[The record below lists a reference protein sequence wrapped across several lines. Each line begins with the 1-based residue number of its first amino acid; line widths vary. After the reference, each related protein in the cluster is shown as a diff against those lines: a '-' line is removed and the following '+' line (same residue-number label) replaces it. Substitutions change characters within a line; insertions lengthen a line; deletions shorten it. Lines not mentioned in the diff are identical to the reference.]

1 MKTKDEALEKFKKF
15 HTFALNFTGKQVKV
29 LRTDNGGEYCSKRF
43 DAYLKENGITR
54 SPVNSPL

>member
-15 HTFALNFTGKQVKV
+15 HSFAVNLTGKQVKV

-43 DAYLKENGITR
+43 DAFLEWNYSIT
-54 SPVNSPL
+54 S